1 MSNLLN
7 IKDQSGNWIP
17 IPVVTNG
24 IKSITQ
30 NEDYTLTITLNDGTT
45 YTTTSIKG
53 EDGQDYILTEQDK
66 QDIAGLVDTPVE
78 DVQINGTSILQDG
91 VANIPVASKEQPG
104 VVKVFG
110 GYGLLMEDQFIRI
123 NPAAT
128 PLVKSGLSQARTI
141 VPANQHEAAFYGL
154 AKASGDTTQSQSDNP
169 VGIYTDEAKA
179 SIKNMLGVEDVDIDS
194 KAPVI
199 TETATGSIVSFDD
212 GADDI
217 PLQSLVV
224 DINPVQDLHGYDHP
238 WVGGGGKNLLKPPS
252 SGGTINGVTFVINN
266 DETVVANGTSG
277 SSYNTDLYFIGGPST
292 YENVNI
298 PSGDY
303 ILTGCGTTA
312 TVGRFYVIEEGSTP
326 KTQENNVPLNIAL
339 DNTKKYRMFIRI
351 FSGQTVTNQK
361 YEMMIRLASESDATF
376 APYENICPI
385 SGWTGCEIK
394 HTGVN
399 LFDGVIESGDYDVTD
414 IRGGAKRSNAERMR
428 CANFI
433 PVKPNTTYYS
443 KSSYKNSIVV
453 FYDEEKWMHSGGYAV
468 ARNTTFTTPSWCKY
482 ITFYYADTQYNND
495 ISINYPATDHDYHLY
510 AGHSITI
517 DLGQT
522 VYGGYVDVLSGKL
535 IVEMLSVTI
544 DSSKITRDTATRFH
558 VAKSYIGD
566 FLTSG
571 YSAMNKFRLKTS
583 SDGYNASGTYFMDTN
598 NLQMNAYRAFDT
610 KAEFVEEYGELQFV
624 FTLATPIE
632 IQLDARTINSLLGQN
647 NIFADTGDVNM
658 TYRAD
663 SELYIDKQIPDV
675 PVQDI
680 QINGT
685 SVVSDGVA
693 NVPMASANELGAVSV
708 NGSYYGVSINPQD
721 GGLYLSGA
729 TDSAIKAGNATYRV
743 IFPSKQHQSV
753 FYGLAKAA
761 GDTTQ
766 SSSSNAVGTYTDSA
780 KTAIKNMLGV
790 IDGGGTI
797 SETVTGTDPT
807 ITAQNNF
814 RYMCGEL
821 YTLNFTPCVSGVCEV
836 IFTSGAT
843 PTVLTLPDTVRMP
856 AWWTGVEANTT
867 YEISIVDGVYGAVM
881 SWS

>member
-30 NEDYTLTITLNDGTT
+30 NQDYTLTITLNDGTT

-53 EDGQDYILTEQDK
+53 EDGQDYVLTEQDK
-66 QDIAGLVDTPVE
+66 QEIAGLVDTPVD
-78 DVQINGTSILQDG
+78 DVQINGTSIINQG
-91 VANIPVASKEQPG
+91 VAEIPIGTTSDYGVLRIGSGLMLTNDDKRVYIARAS
-104 VVKVFG
+104 
-110 GYGLLMEDQFIRI
+110 DS
-123 NPAAT
+123 
-128 PLVKSGLSQARTI
+128 LVKSGTNAYAPI
-141 VPANQHEAAFYGL
+141 VPSNQHSSTFYGL

-169 VGIYTDEAKA
+169 VGTYTDEAKA

-212 GADDI
+212 GADDM

-224 DINPVQDLHGYDHP
+224 DIDPVQDLHGYDSP
-238 WVGGGGKNLLKPPS
+238 WPGGGGKNLFGVKSRIDMTQSHLTFTSDADYIIVNGTKYGQTTFVLTQAPTLLKAGTYYFKAFTSGASTGVVYVDVYDVNNTRLIQNIHGSERPYTFTEDTEIYVGIRVNDNNVLTNYTIGVVMSAS
-252 SGGTINGVTFVINN
+252 SGITEFT
-266 DETVVANGTSG
+266 
-277 SSYNTDLYFIGGPST
+277 
-292 YENVNI
+292 
-298 PSGDY
+298 
-303 ILTGCGTTA
+303 
-312 TVGRFYVIEEGSTP
+312 
-326 KTQENNVPLNIAL
+326 
-339 DNTKKYRMFIRI
+339 
-351 FSGQTVTNQK
+351 
-361 YEMMIRLASESDATF
+361 
-376 APYENICPI
+376 PYENICPI
-385 SGWTGCEIK
+385 SGWEGMEIQ
-394 HTGVN
+394 HTGKN
-399 LFDGVIESGDYDVTD
+399 LFDGVIESGDYNVTPSV
-414 IRGGAKRSNAERMR
+414 GGVKRAAADRMR

-443 KSSYKNSIVV
+443 KMPYSNSVVV
-453 FYDEEKWMHSGGYAV
+453 FYDEKKWMRSNGGYAV

-482 ITFYYADTQYNND
+482 ITFYFNGTEYNND
-495 ISINYPATDHDYHLY
+495 ISINYPATDTDYHPY
-510 AGHSITI
+510 TGRSITI

-522 VYGGYVDVLSGKL
+522 VYGGYVDVMTGKL
-535 IVEMLSVTI
+535 TLTYYFCTPDNAKKIAYGIDAQSNLPYAYFTLVQNGSATALSSRTLC
-544 DSSKITRDTATRFH
+544 SMYKAG
-558 VAKSYIGD
+558 A
-566 FLTSG
+566 
-571 YSAMNKFRLKTS
+571 
-583 SDGYNASGTYFMDTN
+583 ASGIDKTLRMWTSEADIWDSDLDVTSLDTVKAYFAD
-598 NLQMNAYRAFDT
+598 LVIVYP
-610 KAEFVEEYGELQFV
+610 
-624 FTLATPIE
+624 LATPIE
-632 IQLDARTINSLLGQN
+632 IQLDAHTIKTLLGTN
-647 NIFADTGDVNM
+647 NIFADTGDVSV

-663 SELYIDKQIPDV
+663 SELYINKQIPDV
-675 PVQDI
+675 PVEDV

-685 SVVSDGVA
+685 SILQDGVA
-693 NVPMASANELGAVSV
+693 NIPVGGNDLGVVKENLAYGIDITGQGQLLLITPSDIELKKGYA
-708 NGSYYGVSINPQD
+708 G
-721 GGLYLSGA
+721 
-729 TDSAIKAGNATYRV
+729 TRRAIMTLN
-743 IFPSKQHQSV
+743 QHIAA

-761 GDTTQ
+761 GADEKDSTLP
-766 SSSSNAVGTYTDSA
+766 VGQYTESA
-780 KTAIKNMLGV
+780 QTAIKNMLGV

-797 SETVTGTDPT
+797 SETITGTDPT